1 MTELRAQKISSRCW
15 KCREPVSGPICSS
28 CATIRPPPPDADLFE
43 VLAFPRRYFFA
54 KAALDTAYRKVSR
67 KVHPDRY
74 ARKSAV
80 ERRMS
85 LQWTALVNEARRTL
99 RDPIARARYLAT
111 GLTAAPEEGGVPLD
125 SDFLEDIFDMQMEA
139 ASDPSG
145 VSGRATEL
153 RATILTELDATFTRW
168 EAGEGDL
175 SAVAERLD
183 RLKYI
188 NNVINLTATA

>member
-1 MTELRAQKISSRCW
+1 M
-15 KCREPVSGPICSS
+15 
-28 CATIRPPPPDADLFE
+28 
-43 VLAFPRRYFFA
+43 LAFPRRYFFE
-54 KAALDTAYRKVSR
+54 KSALDAAWRKVSR

-74 ARKSAV
+74 ARKPAV

-85 LQWTALVNEARRTL
+85 LQWTALINEARRIL
-99 RDPIARARYLAT
+99 RDPVARARYLAT
-111 GLTAAPEEGGVPLD
+111 GLTAPPEEGGTPLD
-125 SDFLEDIFDMQMEA
+125 PGFLEDIFDMQMEA
-139 ASDPSG
+139 SADPDG
-145 VSGRATEL
+145 VRERAAGMQADILAEL
-153 RATILTELDATFTRW
+153 ESTFTRW